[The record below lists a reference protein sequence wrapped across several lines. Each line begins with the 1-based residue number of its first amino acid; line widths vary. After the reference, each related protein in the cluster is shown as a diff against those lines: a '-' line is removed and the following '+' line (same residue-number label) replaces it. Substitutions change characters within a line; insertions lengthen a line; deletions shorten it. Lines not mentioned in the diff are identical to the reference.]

1 MAGVT
6 TEFRD
11 AGGAPIEG
19 ASVTGATVAWITV
32 DRPEKLNALD
42 SALIAGLTSAVE
54 GLMDHGGL
62 RAVVLT
68 GAGEKAFIGGG
79 DMVEMADLT
88 PATAEQFIVG
98 LHGACAALRRLPVP
112 VVARIQ
118 GYCLGGGMEVAAA
131 CDMRIASED
140 AVFGMPEVALGLPSV
155 IEAALFPRLLGLGR
169 ARWLLMTGQTIDAG
183 RAHEWGFVEETV
195 PAGDLDR
202 AVETTVAAIAA
213 AGPEA
218 VRAQKAL
225 MRRWETESLPDAIEN
240 SVAEFMDAYKTGEPQ
255 RMMKAF
261 LERRK
266 KKGV

>member
-1 MAGVT
+1 MAGVS
-6 TEFRD
+6 TEIRD
-11 AGGAPIEG
+11 AGGAPIGGDAG
-19 ASVTGATVAWITV
+19 ADGTVAWITV

-155 IEAALFPRLLGLGR
+155 IEAALFPRLIGEGR
-169 ARWLLMTGQTIDAG
+169 AKWLLMTGQTIDAR
-183 RAHEWGFVEETV
+183 RACEWGFVEETV
-195 PAGDLDR
+195 PAENLDR
-202 AVETTVAAIAA
+202 AVETTVAAIAQ

-225 MRRWETESLPDAIEN
+225 MRRWQTESLADAIES
-240 SVAEFMDAYKTGEPQ
+240 SVKDFVHAYETGEPQ
-255 RMMKAF
+255 KMMKAF
-261 LERRK
+261 LERK
-266 KKGV
+266 KKG